1 MNTRIRFPVIVAVL
15 ATLLLSGCASM
26 LLPDWVNNPA
36 FSLSIRLHDKE
47 GKGYLD
53 AQGVCNIY
61 MRFTKEAVNKGVD
74 DQIEVCVQA
83 RGGKGFAKV
92 EQGVKRLNF
101 YPLQVP
107 HQVAQRQFE
116 VSKTK
121 LSPHQVLCLSECG
134 RLGYLF
140 EGDGY
145 CGVIY
150 IPTYVDRQGKEDR
163 GTSAHEILHAF
174 VGQFHRMGPRYS
186 EWLPKEAWVG
196 SSKKCT

>member
-1 MNTRIRFPVIVAVL
+1 MNICARFSVIVAVL

-47 GKGYLD
+47 GVGYLD

-61 MRFTKEAVNKGVD
+61 MRFTKEAVDKGVD
-74 DQIEVCVQA
+74 DQLDTCVLA
-83 RGGKGFAKV
+83 RQGKGFAEV
-92 EQGVKRLNF
+92 EPGVKRLNF

-107 HQVAQRQFE
+107 HQVAQRHFE

-121 LSPHQVLCLSECG
+121 LSAHQVLCTSECG
-134 RLGYLF
+134 RLGALF
-140 EGDGY
+140 EGNGY

-150 IPTYVDRQGKEDR
+150 IPTYVDRQGKEDK

-174 VGQFHRMGPRYS
+174 VGQFHRIGPRYA

-196 SSKKCT
+196 SLKKCT

>member
-1 MNTRIRFPVIVAVL
+1 MTRFLLTVVAF

-26 LLPDWVNNPA
+26 LLPEWVNHPA
-36 FSLSIRLHDKE
+36 FSLSVRLHDKE
-47 GKGYLD
+47 GVGYLD
-53 AQGVCNIY
+53 TKGVCNIY
-61 MRFTKEAVNKGVD
+61 MPFTKEAVNKGVD
-74 DQIEVCVQA
+74 DQLHVCVQA
-83 RGGKGFAKV
+83 RQGKGFAEV

-101 YPLQVP
+101 YPLQVA

-121 LSPHQVLCLSECG
+121 LSAHQVLCLSECG

-140 EGDGY
+140 EGEGY

-174 VGQFHRMGPRYS
+174 VGQFHRMDSRYW
-186 EWLPKEAWVG
+186 EWLPREKWRPGKVCG
-196 SSKKCT
+196 